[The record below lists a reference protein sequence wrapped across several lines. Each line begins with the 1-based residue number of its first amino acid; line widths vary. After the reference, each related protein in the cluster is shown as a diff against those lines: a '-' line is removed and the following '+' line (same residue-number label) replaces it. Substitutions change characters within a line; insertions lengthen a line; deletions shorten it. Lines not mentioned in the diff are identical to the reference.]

1 MRNSVD
7 RTLRVLD
14 PEGMDVRL
22 HADPED
28 FWNAAGPIYESDPI
42 RHTIPLTVITGLRAE
57 YRQPQNASGQI
68 SDVYGTK
75 PLLVTITEH
84 GETVGA
90 AYCTPPW
97 PLGVSGVTI
106 DHIPALAEF
115 LRDIGV
121 ELAGV
126 SGPCEVADAFA
137 EKWGSST
144 TAAMRMRC
152 YRLAELIPP
161 DVPGSMRLAQAE
173 DIPLL
178 EAWEAAFFHDAQMP
192 VGRPNHRRQIVQ
204 SLALG
209 NAHGL
214 WHDDGVVRSMARA
227 SAQLHGM
234 SRVGMVYT
242 PPEHRRRGYGA
253 AVTAAVSQWALDQGA
268 RDVVLFTDLD
278 NPTSN
283 SIYQKIGYRPVYD
296 AVEYRFPTTVA

>member
-1 MRNSVD
+1 
-7 RTLRVLD
+7 
-14 PEGMDVRL
+14 
-22 HADPED
+22 
-28 FWNAAGPIYESDPI
+28 
-42 RHTIPLTVITGLRAE
+42 
-57 YRQPQNASGQI
+57 
-68 SDVYGTK
+68 
-75 PLLVTITEH
+75 
-84 GETVGA
+84 
-90 AYCTPPW
+90 
-97 PLGVSGVTI
+97 
-106 DHIPALAEF
+106 
-115 LRDIGV
+115 
-121 ELAGV
+121 
-126 SGPCEVADAFA
+126 
-137 EKWGSST
+137 
-144 TAAMRMRC
+144 
-152 YRLAELIPP
+152 
-161 DVPGSMRLAQAE
+161 
-173 DIPLL
+173 
-178 EAWEAAFFHDAQMP
+178 MP

>member
-1 MRNSVD
+1 MPRQRSTPDGAGFLVRNSVD

-57 YRQPQNASGQI
+57 YRQRQNASGQI

-178 EAWEAAFFHDAQMP
+178 EAWEAAFSMMHRCRSG
-192 VGRPNHRRQIVQ
+192 GRTT
-204 SLALG
+204 
-209 NAHGL
+209 
-214 WHDDGVVRSMARA
+214 VVRSFNRWHWETRTGCGTTMVWSGRWRVRARNSTA
-227 SAQLHGM
+227 CPGWGWSTRHR
-234 SRVGMVYT
+234 SIVGV
-242 PPEHRRRGYGA
+242 
-253 AVTAAVSQWALDQGA
+253 VTALRSPQ
-268 RDVVLFTDLD
+268 R
-278 NPTSN
+278 
-283 SIYQKIGYRPVYD
+283 
-296 AVEYRFPTTVA
+296 